1 MKQRQPNTKMSGIF
15 LEYASDYIGMGATLE
30 EKQQYLDSAIL
41 AWNLSLLPEVEREK
55 QTQTSLKKLEEWN
68 PASKNLE
75 ILKYNLRILIN
86 KKLTEFPEI
95 KKLIVNAQ
103 ISVVDGKECLYVT
116 STDFQETKD

>member
-1 MKQRQPNTKMSGIF
+1 MKQRHPNPKMSGVF

-41 AWNLSLLPEVEREK
+41 AWNLSLFPEGEREK
-55 QTQTSLKKLEEWN
+55 HMQASLQKLEEWN

-86 KKLTEFPEI
+86 RKLAEFPEI
-95 KKLIVNAQ
+95 NKLIVNAQ
-103 ISVVDGKECLYVT
+103 ISVADGKECLYVT
-116 STDFQETKD
+116 STDFEETKD

>member
-1 MKQRQPNTKMSGIF
+1 MSGIF
-15 LEYASDYIGMGATLE
+15 LEYASDYIGMGATSE

-68 PASKNLE
+68 PVSKNLE

>member
-1 MKQRQPNTKMSGIF
+1 LKQRQANTKMSAIF
-15 LEYASDYIGMGATLE
+15 LEYASDYIGLGATVK

-55 QTQTSLKKLEEWN
+55 QIRASLKKLEEWN
-68 PASKNLE
+68 PASKNLG
-75 ILKYNLRILIN
+75 ILKYNLKILID
-86 KKLTEFPEI
+86 KKLTELPEI

>member
-1 MKQRQPNTKMSGIF
+1 MKQRHPNPKMSGIF

-55 QTQTSLKKLEEWN
+55 QMRASLKKLEDWN
-68 PASKNLE
+68 PGSKNLE
-75 ILKYNLRILIN
+75 ILKYNLRRLIN
-86 KKLTEFPEI
+86 KKLTEFPQI

-103 ISVVDGKECLYVT
+103 FSVVDGKEWLYVT